1 MFLPTCTFGQ
11 REDLKPGRK
20 KTALV
25 CAGGGIT
32 GAVYE
37 VGVLRA
43 LSGSLPNFPL
53 SDFDIYVGVSAGAFV
68 ASLLANGVSS
78 EELFR
83 AVAGTATTL
92 DNLKRSHIFKL
103 NWGEFA
109 VRTAMAPSVMA
120 RVAWKYWRESPDI
133 TWSDALAMLGDNL
146 PTGLLVN
153 SGIERFL
160 DKNLAV
166 PGRTNDFR
174 QLGRELY
181 LPAVNLD
188 TGARVVF
195 GEVGYDHVTI
205 AKAVRASS
213 SLPIAFKPTRI
224 DGADYIDGAVEKNFH
239 LDVAIAH
246 GAELIVCINPL
257 VPLMNDPS
265 QVAVPLV
272 SGKSGRYLAQK
283 GLPTVLD
290 QAFRLI
296 LHSRMKVGFETA
308 RKMAPHVDIVMFEP
322 SPQDYKMFFYNIMR
336 YSARIILAQHG
347 FVEARRILE
356 SNFADLERLFAQHE
370 IQLSRVSLDETYAA
384 MADDPSSLI
393 QAVDALSGQKS
404 SRKQRAAVE
413 KRAGGESHATE
424 PESARHA
431 I

>member
-1 MFLPTCTFGQ
+1 MFLPTVTFGE
-11 REDLKPGRK
+11 RADLKPGKK

-53 SDFDIYVGVSAGAFV
+53 TNFDIYVGVSAGAFV

-78 EELFR
+78 EELF
-83 AVAGTATTL
+83 ASLAGCATTL
-92 DNLKRSHIFKL
+92 DNIQRRHIFKL

-109 VRTAMAPSVMA
+109 VRTAMAPATLA
-120 RVAWKYWRESPDI
+120 RVLWTYWRQSPDL
-133 TWSDALAMLGDNL
+133 TLTDAMALLGDNL

-153 SGIERFL
+153 TGIERFL
-160 DKNLAV
+160 ERNLARV
-166 PGRTNDFR
+166 GRTNDFR
-174 QLGRELY
+174 SLGRELY

-195 GEVGYDHVTI
+195 GEPGFDHVSI
-205 AKAVRASS
+205 SRAVSASS
-213 SLPIAFKPTRI
+213 ALPIAFKPTRI

-272 SGKSGRYLAQK
+272 SGRSGRYLTQK

-296 LHSRMKVGFETA
+296 LHSRMRVGFETA
-308 RKMAPHVDIVMFEP
+308 RQKAPHVDIVMFEP

-347 FVEARRILE
+347 FVEARRILDA
-356 SNFADLERLFAQHE
+356 NFSDLQRLFAKHDIE
-370 IQLSRVSLDETYAA
+370 LSRALLDETYEALNDDA
-384 MADDPSSLI
+384 GSLMA
-393 QAVDALSGQKS
+393 AVDALSGQ
-404 SRKQRAAVE
+404 RKKRQKQHTASAQSQARAV
-413 KRAGGESHATE
+413 
-424 PESARHA
+424 
-431 I
+431 